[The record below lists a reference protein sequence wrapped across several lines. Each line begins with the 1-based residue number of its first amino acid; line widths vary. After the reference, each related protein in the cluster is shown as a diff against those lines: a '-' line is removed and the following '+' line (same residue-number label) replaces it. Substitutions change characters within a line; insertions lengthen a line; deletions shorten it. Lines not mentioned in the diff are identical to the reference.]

1 MALSA
6 THNRAGHGAHPE
18 KGDMRNGL
26 VCAVAI
32 VIALLT
38 GSSSYAQEPSADSL
52 AGRLSAV
59 ETAVQNLKKF
69 KVSGYVQARYEYHD
83 DAISNPALGT
93 ASTDSRNMGK
103 LLNRFYIRRGRLK
116 VTFQANKN
124 ASGVVYFDGSA
135 SGVSLKEAFV
145 ALTEPRSEVRFTLGQ
160 FNWPFGYEVSF
171 SSSKREFPERARWS
185 RTLFPGER
193 DRGVKVERAFKIED
207 RYDLNLTAGVF
218 NGNGIEDRVFG
229 ATDPNKSKDFIARA
243 ACDFGALDVGVSGYW
258 GEQFNP
264 SDSAVPVQT
273 PSSTDKIRYGA
284 DAQFAFDVPRL
295 GGGALKAEFVVGQE
309 PKNQSKAFLS
319 SDTTRD
325 VTGLDVVLAQNLHPN
340 LQFISRIDYYDPDR
354 DIKSDEFVA
363 YGLGLVYFWDNHSK
377 VKLVYEI
384 PKSGKNARSGLEPGT
399 TKDLKDNIL
408 TMEWVYTF

>member
-1 MALSA
+1 M
-6 THNRAGHGAHPE
+6 
-18 KGDMRNGL
+18 
-26 VCAVAI
+26 
-32 VIALLT
+32 
-38 GSSSYAQEPSADSL
+38 
-52 AGRLSAV
+52 
-59 ETAVQNLKKF
+59 KKF